1 MIIDSADAVT
11 PAVLYALRNTPNE
24 RMRIVYAS
32 LTKHLH
38 AFVRDVGLTQDELE
52 AGVAFLAELGH
63 YTNDVRNEMMQA
75 SDVFGVSS
83 LVSLLHHPLSEVE
96 TAAAVMGPF
105 YRAKPA
111 PWCAPGESISRGVN
125 EGTRLDVHG
134 RCTSATGD
142 PIVGAVVD
150 VWQASPQGKYD
161 NQDPTMP
168 DLNFRGK
175 FRSDKDGRYH
185 LSTLRPAGYPVP
197 TDGPI
202 GVLLENQARHA
213 FRPAHIH
220 FIVSAAGYETL
231 ITQLYVDEEKALE
244 EDVVF
249 GVTPPL
255 VAEARPTLQVG
266 GNSDPGGHEVE
277 FDIALKPGESV
288 LPTPPIP

>member
-1 MIIDSADAVT
+1 MIIDSAEAVT
-11 PAVLYALRNTPNE
+11 PAVLQALLCTPDDRLRTIYA
-24 RMRIVYAS
+24 A

-38 AFVRDVGLTQDELE
+38 AFVSEIRLTQDELD

-111 PWCAPGESISRGVN
+111 PWCEPGESISRGDN
-125 EGTRLDVHG
+125 EGSTLTVKG
-134 RCTSATGD
+134 RCTSTTGE
-142 PIVGAVVD
+142 PIEGAVID
-150 VWQASPQGKYD
+150 VWQASPQGMYD
-161 NQDPTMP
+161 NQDLTMP

-175 FRSDKDGRYH
+175 FRSDNTGAYS
-185 LSTLRPAGYPVP
+185 LTTLRPAGYPVP

-202 GVLLENQARHA
+202 GKLLRSQGRHA

-220 FIVSAAGYETL
+220 FIVSAPGYETL
-231 ITQLYVDEEKALE
+231 ITQLYVDEQKALE

-255 VAEARPTLQVG
+255 VAWIREQDATAAT
-266 GNSDPGGHEVE
+266 E
-277 FDIALKPGESV
+277 FEIDFNIALKPGVSV